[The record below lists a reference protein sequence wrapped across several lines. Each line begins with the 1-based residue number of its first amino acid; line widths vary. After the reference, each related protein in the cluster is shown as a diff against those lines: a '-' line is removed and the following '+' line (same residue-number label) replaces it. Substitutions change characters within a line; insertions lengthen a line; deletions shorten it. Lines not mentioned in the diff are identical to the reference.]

1 MTFPTCDP
9 LRVAFIGGSVN
20 SAIGYTHFN
29 ASRMDGHFLVEAGCF
44 SRDTNQNEKTAYVYG
59 VAKNRIYTDWR
70 MLLQQEKERVDAI
83 VVLTPIPSH
92 AEIVVGA
99 LKAGIPVICEKS
111 LGVSSVECEII
122 NDTIKAHQGYLAVT
136 LNYSGY
142 PMVRQL
148 RQMILD
154 GRFGKLQQIIIEMPQ
169 ESFLRSG
176 ANPQDWRRQDYG
188 IPTVS
193 LDLGVHVH
201 HLINF
206 ITSGAQPLSLVGEQ
220 SSFGKF
226 DKLIDTVYC
235 IARYENDIRVQAWWG
250 KTALGQRNGLRLR
263 VYGSEASAEW
273 YQMDPE
279 FLHWADNDGHFFVLD
294 RASGEAKVAQ
304 ENRYNRFKAGH
315 PSGFIEA
322 FANLY
327 ADIAEDIRGFKNG
340 GASKSPYVFGA
351 KNSREGLI
359 FIEAI
364 DNSAKSSMW
373 INIK

>member
-1 MTFPTCDP
+1 MIFPTCDP
-9 LRVAFIGGSVN
+9 LRIAFIGGSVN

-59 VAKNRIYTDWR
+59 VAKNRAYTDWR
-70 MLLQQEKERVDAI
+70 VLLKQEKERVDAV

-99 LKAGIPVICEKS
+99 LELGIPVICEKS
-111 LGVSSVECEII
+111 LGISSAECEVI
-122 NDTIKAHQGYLAVT
+122 NNAIQSHQGYLAVT

-176 ANPQDWRRQDYG
+176 AKPQDWRRQDYG

-220 SSFGKF
+220 SSFGQF

-235 IARYENDIRVQAWWG
+235 IARYENDMRVQAWWG

-279 FLHWADNDGHFFVLD
+279 FLHLADNNGHFFVLD

-327 ADIAEDIRGFKNG
+327 TDIAEDIRDFKNG
-340 GASKSPYVFGA
+340 DASKSPFVFGA
-351 KNSREGLI
+351 KHSREGLI